1 MPEPTLFD
9 AHPIR
14 DGSTSAPVASA
25 EPAAP
30 EMLEL
35 VDRAL
40 DERRGCLAYQPVVQA
55 RMIHR
60 VAFYEGF
67 VRIIDTD
74 GEVLPAR
81 TFMDAVETTETGRR
95 LDCLALELGL
105 QALAEEQGLRLSI
118 NMSARSIGYPA
129 WLTTL
134 ERGLR
139 RDPTLAERLI
149 LEITE
154 SSAMAVPDLVGGF
167 MAEMQARGICF
178 ALDDFGSG
186 YTSFRYLKDFYFDI
200 VKIDGAFIRGIAE
213 NADNQVL
220 AQALVTIA
228 RHFDMFTIA
237 EEVESEADARY
248 LVDIGVDCLQGHF
261 FGRPSTE
268 APWRGSP
275 LARQA

>member
-1 MPEPTLFD
+1 MPESHL
-9 AHPIR
+9 
-14 DGSTSAPVASA
+14 SES
-25 EPAAP
+25 EPASDDSTDPSAADRAAQ
-30 EMLEL
+30 EILSL
-35 VDRAL
+35 VDHAL
-40 DERRGCLAYQPVVQA
+40 DERRGCLAFQPVVQA
-55 RMIHR
+55 RMINR

-67 VRIIDTD
+67 IRILDTE
-74 GEVLPAR
+74 GAILPAR
-81 TFMDAVETTETGRR
+81 AFMEAVETSETGRR
-95 LDCLALELGL
+95 IDCLALELGL
-105 QALAEEQGLRLSI
+105 QALAAESGLRLSI

-154 SSAMAVPDLVGGF
+154 SSAMVVPDLVGEF
-167 MAEMQARGICF
+167 MADMQARGICF

-200 VKIDGAFIRGIAE
+200 VKIDGQFIRGIAE
-213 NADNQVL
+213 NPDNQVL

-248 LVDIGVDCLQGHF
+248 LVDIGVDCLQGYHF
-261 FGRPSTE
+261 GMPVTD
-268 APWRGSP
+268 APWRASR
-275 LARQA
+275 LARLG